1 MLDPKD
7 SAERIC
13 DLLFFRGLLEILK
26 IMMQSY
32 SIWLKTEDN
41 KIEIVNN
48 LIEMFDYNIQ
58 FPEKL
63 FSLKFKKKFKE
74 KTRNMIIQKVEK
86 FLDDYIKGKIDVI
99 IHYFWHLS
107 KENEEN

>member
-26 IMMQSY
+26 IMMKDY
-32 SIWLKTEDN
+32 SIWLNAGEYKENVNYLIGKFDEDI
-41 KIEIVNN
+41 K
-48 LIEMFDYNIQ
+48 

-63 FSLKFKKKFKE
+63 FSLKLNDKLE
-74 KTRNMIIQKVEK
+74 KAAKDMIIQKVEK
-86 FLDDYIKGKIDVI
+86 FVDDYIKEKVYVI
-99 IHYFWHLS
+99 ITPIK
-107 KENEEN
+107 KERKIEAI